1 MNRLQAI
8 LLFSLIFIASL
19 SWIISKD
26 QPDMMYA
33 MMTYDPTAIALFT
46 ASWTAGMAAM
56 MFPSIS
62 PMILFYGRLIKNHVH
77 DNGNVDGSRNTI
89 KKKNDIQT
97 SFVSKCYYKL
107 KTIWNRKTFFT
118 MPYIIKIS
126 LFTGCYIIV
135 WTATGVMLLLVWSIP
150 MNAWTVIGIENKQID
165 IVYGILL
172 LISGAY
178 QFTPLKTT
186 CIRYCESPLSF
197 FMRRWKS
204 GIDGAIKMGI
214 YHGLYCLGCC
224 WPYFLLMVAMGWMNI
239 LWMGLFAGI
248 IFAEKVWS
256 KGIYVSKTAGI
267 ILIVLGLT
275 TILGIISIND
285 YNSSNLM
292 SENHVPDNKLTI
304 SAPNFGNNDITKNM
318 EMDMDMK

>member
-8 LLFSLIFIASL
+8 LLFSLIFISSF
-19 SWIISKD
+19 SWFMSKD

-33 MMTYDPTAIALFT
+33 MMTYDPKAIVLFI

-62 PMILFYGRLIKNHVH
+62 PMVLFYGKLIKKHG
-77 DNGNVDGSRNTI
+77 NGNVNGSRNKI
-89 KKKNDIQT
+89 KKKDDVQT
-97 SFVSKCYYKL
+97 SFASKCCNKI
-107 KTIWNRKTFFT
+107 KAVWNRKTPFT
-118 MPYIIKIS
+118 VPYVVNIS
-126 LFTGCYIIV
+126 LFTGCYLIV
-135 WTATGVMLLLVWSIP
+135 WTATGLMLLLVWSIP
-150 MNAWTVIGIENKQID
+150 MNAWVVIGIEKKQVD
-165 IVYGILL
+165 IVYGMLL
-172 LISGAY
+172 IISGAY
-178 QFTPLKTT
+178 QFTHLKVT

-204 GIDGAIKMGI
+204 GTKGAVKMGL

-224 WPYFLLMVAMGWMNI
+224 WPYFLLMVAMGWMGI

-267 ILIVLGLT
+267 VFMVMGLIIALGM
-275 TILGIISIND
+275 ISIND
-285 YNSSNLM
+285 FSGSNLLPKNNM
-292 SENHVPDNKLTI
+292 SDDKMTILYPNPGDN
-304 SAPNFGNNDITKNM
+304 GITKNM
-318 EMDMDMK
+318 VMDMKQQQ

>member
-8 LLFSLIFIASL
+8 LLFSLIFISSL

-62 PMILFYGRLIKNHVH
+62 PMILFYGRLIKKDGH

-89 KKKNDIQT
+89 KKKNDIQI
-97 SFVSKCYYKL
+97 SFVSKCCNRM
-107 KTIWNRKTFFT
+107 KTIWNRKTFLT
-118 MPYIIKIS
+118 MPYLIKIS

-150 MNAWTVIGIENKQID
+150 MNAWTVMGIGNKQID

-204 GIDGAIKMGI
+204 GTDGAIKMGI

-275 TILGIISIND
+275 TILGIISIDD
-285 YNSSNLM
+285 YNSGNLL
-292 SENHVPDNKLTI
+292 SENHIPDNKLTI
-304 SAPNFGNNDITKNM
+304 PTPNFGNNDNTKNM
-318 EMDMDMK
+318 EMDMNMK